1 MLHTM
6 EKCFW
11 IYKWNGKLH
20 VKTLSRTSKQNI
32 LLVLV
37 FFPLIYIIK
46 KTIAKQVYS
55 LCPPQLNGRKTLYF
69 VLSHVFC

>member
-20 VKTLSRTSKQNI
+20 VKTLNRTSKQNI

-37 FFPLIYIIK
+37 FFPLYILSK
-46 KTIAKQVYS
+46 NNCQTSV
-55 LCPPQLNGRKTLYF
+55 QLVSPSWQNGRKPLYF
-69 VLSHVFC
+69 VLNHVFC

>member
-20 VKTLSRTSKQNI
+20 VKTLNRTSKQNI

-46 KTIAKQVYS
+46 K
-55 LCPPQLNGRKTLYF
+55 QLPNKCTAC
-69 VLSHVFC
+69 VPLS

>member
-37 FFPLIYIIK
+37 FFPLYILSK
-46 KTIAKQVYS
+46 NNCQTSV
-55 LCPPQLNGRKTLYF
+55 QLVSPSAERQKNPLFR
-69 VLSHVFC
+69 S

>member
-11 IYKWNGKLH
+11 IYKWNVKIH

-37 FFPLIYIIK
+37 FFPLYILSK
-46 KTIAKQVYS
+46 NNCQTSVQLVSPSAEWQKTPLFRS
-55 LCPPQLNGRKTLYF
+55 
-69 VLSHVFC
+69 